1 MNIGYIEEDLNDT
14 NQTDAWFLTEASA
27 FLGGAQRD
35 THLMVRVAER
45 MRRRARPEQLIS
57 NSIFGLLRHG
67 GLAALYLGLAYAAK
81 VLFGVSIAFHAMR

>member
-1 MNIGYIEEDLNDT
+1 
-14 NQTDAWFLTEASA
+14 
-27 FLGGAQRD
+27 
-35 THLMVRVAER
+35 